1 VADGTSGVSS
11 PGALGAIAGS
21 AVSKTAGA
29 GLGSLDGEAFMNLM
43 IAQIR
48 YQNPFEPMDTS
59 AMLQQTA
66 SLTTV
71 ETLQQVSSSDRL
83 LLGLQQSGMA
93 ASFVGR
99 SVSALDAGGQEV
111 SGVVRSIRFTA
122 DGPLLQVAQGAGG
135 NGGDSTRDVP
145 ITNVTRVTATG

>member
-1 VADGTSGVSS
+1 MRKGGNVADGTSSVSGLGV
-11 PGALGAIAGS
+11 LGAIGAS
-21 AVSKTAGA
+21 AASQPATA
-29 GLGSLDGEAFMNLM
+29 GLGSLDSQAFMKLM
-43 IAQIR
+43 IAQMK

-71 ETLQQVSSSDRL
+71 ETLQQVSSNERL

-99 SVSALDAGGQEV
+99 SVTALDAGGKEL
-111 SGVVRSIRFTA
+111 SGIVKGIRFTA
-122 DGPLLQVAQGAGG
+122 DGPVLQVGSDAG
-135 NGGDSTRDVP
+135 SQDVP
-145 ITNVTRVTATG
+145 IASVTSVTTAS